1 MTRNADTFHKI
12 REKQHTCNTPPSNS
26 QCPNSGHALSS
37 VTLSCNEML
46 INICSAK
53 THSLNTLSL
62 FSQYLLIKYSLSTDV
77 LYPTLSPKPLVPLSP
92 KLSPNSNSEFSH
104 NTPIFHFLIIL
115 SSYLTLQRA
124 MDLNITS
131 DESAWRIMR
140 NKNIYFVCRKFGEL
154 PL

>member
-1 MTRNADTFHKI
+1 MQHSLFKFSLSQQWLPAHSAHYCNA
-12 REKQHTCNTPPSNS
+12 
-26 QCPNSGHALSS
+26 
-37 VTLSCNEML
+37 ML
-46 INICSAK
+46 INVFCQ
-53 THSLNTLSL
+53 N
-62 FSQYLLIKYSLSTDV
+62 SLSKPSPCTC
-77 LYPTLSPKPLVPLSP
+77 LSNTHFPQIYSTPLSP
-92 KLSPNSNSEFSH
+92 KLVLSPNSNSEFSH